1 MNRRTFLIAGGGTA
15 VALGG
20 GTAVAS
26 ATRADVLANSELT
39 RGKGEAETVEKTITR
54 ESVEYLESTTQ
65 VREDGHTESFSRWA
79 RRESATIGAREVIL
93 VVENRLNNSIEGV
106 GSGVRSLIFGPV
118 ITVDHTVTH
127 DRDSSIASEPNVT
140 PEQLISVAPGTI
152 TVTVILD
159 EHTFTKEF
167 PVGVGHS
174 QLYMN

>member
-93 VVENRLNNSIEGV
+93 VVENRLNNSIEGL
-106 GSGVRSLIFGPV
+106 GQEYGL
-118 ITVDHTVTH
+118 
-127 DRDSSIASEPNVT
+127 
-140 PEQLISVAPGTI
+140 
-152 TVTVILD
+152 
-159 EHTFTKEF
+159 
-167 PVGVGHS
+167 
-174 QLYMN
+174 